1 MSGSFTPGKPGDAPA
16 KTGASTVPRARI
28 ESPANASAPA
38 QRMIKC
44 FKCGADAREIAR
56 FCPRCHATLRY
67 ECPSCKHEQRK
78 GGSCEKCGIDFLK
91 YIGAVVAGKK
101 IEADQIHDRIERRT
115 GIIKQVFLLPIT
127 GGFSLIKYFR
137 KRSRN

>member
-1 MSGSFTPGKPGDAPA
+1 M
-16 KTGASTVPRARI
+16 
-28 ESPANASAPA
+28 
-38 QRMIKC
+38 
-44 FKCGADAREIAR
+44 
-56 FCPRCHATLRY
+56 
-67 ECPSCKHEQRK
+67 
-78 GGSCEKCGIDFLK
+78 DFLK